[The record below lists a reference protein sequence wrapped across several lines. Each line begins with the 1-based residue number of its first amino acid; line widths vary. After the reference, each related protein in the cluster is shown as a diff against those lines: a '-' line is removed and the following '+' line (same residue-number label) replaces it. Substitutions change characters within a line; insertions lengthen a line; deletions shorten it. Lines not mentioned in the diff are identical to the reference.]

1 MNIYVGNLS
10 FDSSEDD
17 LRQEF
22 EKHGE
27 VSSVKVISDRLTGK
41 SRGFAFVEMPDDSHA
56 QTAIAEISGKDFM
69 GRSLNLSE
77 ARGREGGG
85 GAPRRDGGGY

>member
-17 LRQEF
+17 VRRKFEEF
-22 EKHGE
+22 GE

-41 SRGFAFVEMPDDSHA
+41 SRGFGFVEMPDDDA
-56 QTAIAEISGKDFM
+56 ARTAIAEISGKDFM
-69 GRSLNLSE
+69 GRVLNVSE
-77 ARGREGGG
+77 ARRREGGPP
-85 GAPRRDGGGY
+85 PRRDR